1 MFTIRTT
8 LPALLCACCLTAAYQ
23 GLAADAPARAQPV
36 FEHKDGWKFEDGELL
51 FANECPNQGGVRF
64 LKWKEYTWVVTAD
77 QIMVIDP
84 RPYGVT
90 LQGAR
95 HQKDVKGRVQ
105 GDKNLMEYLKDQAE
119 EARENNEPETEEPR
133 VHVGVA
139 VGARFR
145 F

>member
-1 MFTIRTT
+1 MFTIRTR
-8 LPALLCACCLTAAYQ
+8 LAALVCACCLTAAYQ
-23 GLAADAPARAQPV
+23 GTAADAPARAQPV
-36 FEHKDGWKFEDGELL
+36 FEHKDAWKFEDDELL
-51 FANECPNQGGVRF
+51 FANESPNQGGVRF

-105 GDKNLMEYLKDQAE
+105 TDKKLMEYLKDQAE
-119 EARENNEPETEEPR
+119 EARENSEPETEKPR
-133 VHVGVA
+133 VHIGI
-139 VGARFR
+139 GARFR